1 MPRSHALPPTVSP
14 RSIYEYVAGFYIH
27 VYNILYV
34 FMHLFTDNYKV
45 NADKSK
51 SKYNTSPASAV
62 ITTPHQASGE
72 FGILISNI
80 IRELK
85 LNEHENLEVIKNVCS
100 YLTIKDDSSVLLF
113 NEDQLKEIEACKCI
127 RIMFIK
133 NLRGCWRWDDFSLL
147 KILIQSLESADRCEQ
162 MLTQYEQ
169 KLNSQM
175 KLQEIYNYCM
185 SEKQK
190 VPKGYDKMVAIVSNK
205 IFYRITKKEYDELK
219 QFVGR
224 YCGVKPFVIPPFCK
238 AAVSSLLLEFI
249 IPKTAVSYMA
259 ETATR
264 NITEFIKKSFVYL
277 KISSTVVLDARN
289 DVSFL
294 CSSL

>member
-1 MPRSHALPPTVSP
+1 LYLSADNCNTKVGEKNNNASSVST
-14 RSIYEYVAGFYIH
+14 
-27 VYNILYV
+27 L
-34 FMHLFTDNYKV
+34 
-45 NADKSK
+45 
-51 SKYNTSPASAV
+51 

-85 LNEHENLEVIKNVCS
+85 LNEQENLEVIKNVCS
-100 YLTIKDDSSVLLF
+100 YLTIKDDPSILLF
-113 NEDQLKEIEACKCI
+113 NEDQLKEIEACNSI

-147 KILIQSLESADRCEQ
+147 KILLQSLETSDHCRQ
-162 MLTQYEQ
+162 MLMQYEQ

-185 SEKQK
+185 SEKQE

-219 QFVGR
+219 QFVSQC
-224 YCGVKPFVIPPFCK
+224 CGVKSFVIPPFHK

-249 IPKTAVSYMA
+249 IPMTAVSYMV
-259 ETATR
+259 ETAKR
-264 NITEFIKKSFVYL
+264 NTTIFIKKSFVYL
-277 KISSTVVLDARN
+277 KISSKVVLDVRN
-289 DVSFL
+289 DVSKLFML
-294 CSSL
+294 KLVCVLA